1 MKPKLLDFEIA
12 SKMISEKDE
21 YICNFSEFDLQSR
34 LRTSEEVSIEDLLDF
49 LSQQTLD
56 WTIVERHMMKKI
68 FSELV
73 KEYIPFSQYLWENV
87 TLIKTTGREENDAA
101 YTRKNCIYLPLSM
114 VQGSYQELK
123 ETVAHELF
131 HIVSTYNP
139 ELRNNLYAKLGFEAC
154 PKLLI
159 PQEFKNLYVTN
170 PDTVGKNCYLEFQVN
185 GIKVK
190 AVPFLYSE
198 SPYRGGYFFR
208 YFHFSFLVSKTIKDK
223 CIPVF
228 KEDRVNLV
236 GIPQNLFQLCEEL
249 DPYNN
254 QHRLHPEEI
263 LAYYWSFLPFKET
276 ELEYNKKVFRS
287 KINSIL
293 Q

>member
-1 MKPKLLDFEIA
+1 M
-12 SKMISEKDE
+12 
-21 YICNFSEFDLQSR
+21 
-34 LRTSEEVSIEDLLDF
+34 
-49 LSQQTLD
+49 
-56 WTIVERHMMKKI
+56 
-68 FSELV
+68 
-73 KEYIPFSQYLWENV
+73 
-87 TLIKTTGREENDAA
+87 
-101 YTRKNCIYLPLSM
+101 
-114 VQGSYQELK
+114 
-123 ETVAHELF
+123 
-131 HIVSTYNP
+131 
-139 ELRNNLYAKLGFEAC
+139 GFEAC
-154 PKLLI
+154 PKLII
-159 PQEFKNLYVTN
+159 PQEFKNLYATN
-170 PDTVGKNCYLEFQVN
+170 PDTVGKNCYLEFQDN
-185 GIKVK
+185 GTKVK